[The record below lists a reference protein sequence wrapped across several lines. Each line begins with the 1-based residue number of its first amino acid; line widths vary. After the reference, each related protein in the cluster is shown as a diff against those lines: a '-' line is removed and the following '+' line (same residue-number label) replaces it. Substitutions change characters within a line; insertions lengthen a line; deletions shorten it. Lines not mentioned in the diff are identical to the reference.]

1 MWLNLGKGSSLKQ
14 KFTTAR
20 SIRRS
25 V

>member
-1 MWLNLGKGSSLKQ
+1 MSLNLVKGSSLEQ